1 MSGNIFSIAHQ
12 ASKNWTVVWD
22 QQQQVHERQQ
32 WFGETERVHVR
43 LAKGNQCSK
52 EDSRNLSGSKSYYQ
66 DNCAAESNFFF
77 FIYFNSIW
85 FFCVCY
91 L

>member
-1 MSGNIFSIAHQ
+1 M
-12 ASKNWTVVWD
+12 
-22 QQQQVHERQQ
+22 
-32 WFGETERVHVR
+32 HVR